1 MSGSSVAEVVAAMPR
16 CLPTRLQSWR
26 PIVIGSIYAPLHNG
40 AGERAAGPERTVVV
54 VQIIEVRVSDVRI

>member
-1 MSGSSVAEVVAAMPR
+1 MPR

-40 AGERAAGPERTVVV
+40 AGERAAGPERPVVV